1 MVGGKK
7 ELIVIVDQ
15 PDVDVRQTLVGHR
28 SQPVC
33 HHRQQVGLNEG
44 QLQLY
49 LSSLQHYCGAKYS
62 KFFYVVLW

>member
-1 MVGGKK
+1 MVEGKM
-7 ELIVIVDQ
+7 ELIVTVDQ

-28 SQPVC
+28 SQPVR

-49 LSSLQHYCGAKYS
+49 LFNITTLLSIVDQPA
-62 KFFYVVLW
+62 